1 VTRETKVRPPEGEE
15 IAEARVQRAPAG
27 PPSFGRR
34 FLRNRAAAG
43 GIVALALLV
52 LCAAFAGVVGG
63 ASPRTMGDAPL
74 ASPNRQHPFG
84 TDDLGRDV
92 WTGVLHG
99 SRVSLF
105 VGVSAASTSAAI
117 GVLVGSLAGY
127 YGGRVGD
134 TLMRVTEFFLVI
146 PTFLLAL
153 VLVAVSRPSIWRII
167 LTIGVLGWPSTARL
181 VRAEFLSLREREFV
195 VAARAIGAGPG
206 RILFRQILPNA
217 TPPIIVN
224 TSLGVASAI
233 LVEAGLSFLGL
244 GDPNMFSWGLM
255 LRNSREFLQ
264 MAWWMPTF
272 PGLAI
277 FLTVLSL
284 NLVGDG
290 LNDALNPRLR
300 QRMG

>member
-1 VTRETKVRPPEGEE
+1 MTAEPPEGDGS
-15 IAEARVQRAPAG
+15 ARAAGRVVLSG
-27 PPSFGRR
+27 PPSFVRR
-34 FLRNRAAAG
+34 FRRNRAAVG
-43 GIVALALLV
+43 GVLV
-52 LCAAFAGVVGG
+52 LSLLLLCAVLAGVFGG
-63 ASPRTMGDAPL
+63 ASPRTMGEVPL
-74 ASPNRQHPFG
+74 APPSRQHLFG

-105 VGVSAASTSAAI
+105 VGVAAATTSAAI
-117 GVLVGSLAGY
+117 GILVGSTAGY
-127 YGGRVGD
+127 YGGRFGD
-134 TLMRVTEFFLVI
+134 VLMRVTEFFLVI

-153 VLVAVSRPSIWRII
+153 VLVAVSRPSIWKII
-167 LTIGVLGWPSTARL
+167 LTIGALGWPSTARL

-195 VAARAIGAGPG
+195 VAARAIGAGSG
-206 RILFRQILPNA
+206 RILFLEILPNA
-217 TPPIIVN
+217 TAPIVVN
-224 TSLGVASAI
+224 TSLGVAAAI

-255 LRNSREFLQ
+255 LRNSREFLR

-300 QRMG
+300 QRAG